1 MVEPN
6 PSPATFVTYDEQKQC
21 PLFSTLPAEIRYDIF
36 AYVLTAAPDSTQ
48 PIDQEGYCTRPGYE
62 TRHRTW
68 TELLRTCRRIYME
81 AWFMPFLCSEHA
93 FFMASRNRSQS
104 RVITVGEMQQ
114 WLDLIHQRHGEVQ
127 GGRIRIFAQLWC
139 LEESRFQGIF
149 KMQNF
154 NPKTVTITIRYTDT
168 WFWERNEPLHIAGAW
183 NRDLILPESVKNF
196 NMEIESIEHRKAEVD
211 YIANEAAEKW
221 YFKRADDCLMVA
233 DKSTI
238 SVSRWTGSSVLG
250 RQRWVRDEV
259 RPGQLDYYVATVSW
273 RPSREA
279 LDTFPGPNPKLQVNW
294 QTPPLRNLGM
304 ESLSAYELQR
314 MNISLDTPAE
324 EALALWEARIGISDP
339 YSSEE
344 EMDEESDEQNEGQSD
359 EDWDPSDSN
368 DGDEENSDQE

>member
-1 MVEPN
+1 MAEPN
-6 PSPATFVTYDEQKQC
+6 LSPATFVSYEEQNQC

-36 AYVLTAAPDSTQ
+36 AYALTAAPDNTQ

-68 TELLRTCRRIYME
+68 TELLRTCKRIYME

-93 FFMASRNRSQS
+93 FFMASRDRSQS
-104 RVITVGEMQQ
+104 RVITAGEMQQ

-139 LEESRFQGIF
+139 LEQSRFQGIF
-149 KMQNF
+149 KMHNF

-168 WFWERNEPLHIAGAW
+168 WFWENNEPLRIAGAW
-183 NRDLILPESVKNF
+183 NRDLILPASVRNF

-233 DKSTI
+233 NKSTV

-250 RQRWVRDEV
+250 KQRWIRDEV
-259 RPGQLDYYVATVSW
+259 RPGQIDYYVATVSW

-279 LDTFPGPNPKLQVNW
+279 IDTCWGPNPKLQVNW
-294 QTPPLRNLGM
+294 QTPPLRNLGE
-304 ESLSAYELQR
+304 ESLPVYDLQKI
-314 MNISLDTPAE
+314 NISLDTPAE
-324 EALALWEARIGISDP
+324 EAIALWEAQYVTSDQD
-339 YSSEE
+339 SSEGE
-344 EMDEESDEQNEGQSD
+344 IVEESGNEQSEDPSD
-359 EDWDPSDSN
+359 EDWDESD
-368 DGDEENSDQE
+368 

>member
-1 MVEPN
+1 MAEPN

-36 AYVLTAAPDSTQ
+36 AYALTAAPDSTQ
-48 PIDQEGYCTRPGYE
+48 PIDDEGYCTRPGYE

-68 TELLRTCRRIYME
+68 TELLRSCKRIYME

-93 FFMASRNRSQS
+93 FFMASRDRSQS
-104 RVITVGEMQQ
+104 RIMTVSEMQQ

-139 LEESRFQGIF
+139 LEQSRFQGIF
-149 KMQNF
+149 DMDNF
-154 NPKTVTITIRYTDT
+154 NPKTVTLTIRYTDT
-168 WFWERNEPLHIAGAW
+168 WFWENNEPLRIAGAW
-183 NRDLILPESVKNF
+183 NQNLILPDSVTNF

-211 YIANEAAEKW
+211 YIANQAAEKW
-221 YFKRADDCLMVA
+221 CLKRADNCRMVA

-250 RQRWVRDEV
+250 RQRWIRDEI

-279 LDTFPGPNPKLQVNW
+279 LDTIPPPNPKLQVTW
-294 QTPPLRNLGM
+294 QTLPLHILSEENLP
-304 ESLSAYELQR
+304 AHELER
-314 MNISLDTPAE
+314 FNISLDTPAE
-324 EALALWEARIGISDP
+324 EAIALWEARIVDSDQDTT
-339 YSSEE
+339 EE
-344 EMDEESDEQNEGQSD
+344 EIDEESDEQSEEDSD
-359 EDWDPSDSN
+359 EDWDGSD
-368 DGDEENSDQE
+368 